1 MSENKMLSLFDYL
14 GYPAGKELGAQVA
27 AYAKIRKAKCDTR
40 YVSNP
45 KYTGDVMMYERE
57 FLDEYFQVKQVFDE
71 DYTEINTQLI
81 EDGFKNNNENIF

>member
-81 EDGFKNNNENIF
+81 EDGFKNNENIF